1 MSVLKKNKW
10 YENLDSG
17 TLFKFRGLDAYGDIY
32 ADETIIDGVLVISE
46 VNLGEIGDFN
56 FKEIPNPTLSKPK
69 RTYEEDERIFDISHK
84 DLEEGKWYFGEFWTV
99 DSCAKYLHNDKSFGY
114 TEKFYDN
121 IYSVYKSISGWSKEI
136 YCEVPIEFLR
146 TFLPAGHPDLNPQTI
161 NKQIKSQSNGKTNSS
176 SKQDSESAITVS
188 RKSPKIGEVKRTG
201 ASGVH
206 GRRARATIGRYNPQ
220 NKAINCR

>member
-1 MSVLKKNKW
+1 MSVLKKNQW
-10 YENLDSG
+10 YENLDNG

-69 RTYEEDERIFDISHK
+69 RTSGEDERIFDISHK
-84 DLEEGKWYFGEFWTV
+84 DLEEGKWYFGKSWIV

-121 IYSVYKSISGWSKEI
+121 IYYRNKSISGWSKEV

-146 TFLPAGHPDLNPQTI
+146 TFLPAEHPDLNSQTI

>member
-1 MSVLKKNKW
+1 MSILKKGHW
-10 YENLDSG
+10 YENLNNGDQ
-17 TLFKFRGLDAYGDIY
+17 FEFRRLGVFGEIY
-32 ADETIIDGVLVISE
+32 ASRVIIDDEEIETLVE
-46 VNLGEIGDFN
+46 MGEIDSFP

-121 IYSVYKSISGWSKEI
+121 IYSSFKSISGWSKEV

-146 TFLPAGHPDLNPQTI
+146 TFLPAGHPDLNSQTI